1 MGLVIHFLSFQKEFK
16 KLNNTEARMLEF
28 YLSHGITFFLHENAK
43 ILSYFTQRYNGRHDV
58 TLQNL

>member
-28 YLSHGITFFLHENAK
+28 YLSHGITFFCMKTPRFCHISRNV
-43 ILSYFTQRYNGRHDV
+43 IMDV
-58 TLQNL
+58 MT